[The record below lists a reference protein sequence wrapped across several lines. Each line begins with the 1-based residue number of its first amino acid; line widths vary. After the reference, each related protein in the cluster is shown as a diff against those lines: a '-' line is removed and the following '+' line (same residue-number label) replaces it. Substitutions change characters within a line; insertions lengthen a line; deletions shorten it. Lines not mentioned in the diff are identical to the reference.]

1 MKCFENG
8 KKKINGLND
17 FDWYK
22 LKGKNHDQ
30 TI

>member
-8 KKKINGLND
+8 KYINELND

-22 LKGKNHDQ
+22 LKRKNHDQ